1 MARGLKS
8 AGMEE
13 LRALRRRA
21 IRQHSMGRI
30 TKADRDKIVGHLDE
44 IEAHIIY
51 MSEAIDDDEYEKEM

>member
-13 LRALRRRA
+13 LRALRRRT

-30 TKADRDKIVGHLDE
+30 SKADRDAICGWIDC
-44 IEAHIIY
+44 IEARIVI
-51 MSEAIDDDEYEKEM
+51 MPEAIDDDEYEREV